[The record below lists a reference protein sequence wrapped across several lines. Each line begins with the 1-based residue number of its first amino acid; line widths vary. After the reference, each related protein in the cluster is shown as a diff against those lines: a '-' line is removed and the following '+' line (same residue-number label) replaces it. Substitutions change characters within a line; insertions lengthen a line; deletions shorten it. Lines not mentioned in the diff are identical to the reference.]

1 MDKLIIK
8 KRSSSQRLDKD
19 FQSLQISKDPK
30 SYFQGLLLVIITTV
44 QKRLS
49 YQGEC
54 SPVGIFQSFW
64 GGHIKFVAEKSF
76 I

>member
-19 FQSLQISKDPK
+19 FQRLQISKDPK

-44 QKRLS
+44 RKRLS

-54 SPVGIFQSFW
+54 SPVDIFQSFW
-64 GGHIKFVAEKSF
+64 GDTLSL
-76 I
+76 